1 MFSFL
6 KRNAGTDEL
15 FLVDIGTHTVKTSI
29 VRPPSELESN
39 PTVLSHTQHVLPE
52 STLYGRYVHDL
63 DRLLETVNQT
73 LEHTVVASGV
83 EPGSAVLGLS
93 GGSVHYVGLTVRIHR
108 ENPESEVQEKELRTM
123 LARVEEDTLTAAR
136 EKIGLSDEWVHLGV
150 AITDYKVGSSF
161 VQTPLG
167 LTGDMIECTVLHG
180 FWEKRVQKSI
190 DTVAGQL
197 GLVVD
202 MVWETAL
209 TRALKARE
217 QHENFVLVDI
227 GGAVTECVLVRN
239 RRIVK
244 NGTGNIGADMWT
256 ERLAK
261 ELHVPF
267 HQAEKVKVAFHE
279 GVLDQER
286 ATKTK
291 EILEQEISDFIHMIA
306 SLLHDFAPGEALPA
320 VLVFSGEGSRLD
332 IVKSKVIAYP
342 WTQGGLFET
351 FPQVERLK
359 EDFLNEALY
368 YGYTLL
374 S

>member
-6 KRNAGTDEL
+6 KRNSSTDEL
-15 FLVDIGTHTVKTSI
+15 FLIDIGTHAVKTAI
-29 VRPPSELESN
+29 VRPPSELEAN
-39 PTVLSHTQHVLPE
+39 PTVLSHTQQNLPDA
-52 STLYGRYVHDL
+52 TLYGRYVHDL

-83 EPGSAVLGLS
+83 EPSSVVMGLS
-93 GGSVHYVGLTVRIHR
+93 GGSVHYIGLTVRIHR
-108 ENPESEVQEKELRTM
+108 EKPETEVQVKELNTM
-123 LARVEEDTLTAAR
+123 LARVEEDTLAAAR
-136 EKIGLSDEWVHLGV
+136 EKIGLSDEWTHLGV

-161 VQTPLG
+161 VQSPLG
-167 LTGDMIECTVLHG
+167 LTGDVIECTVLHG

-190 DTVAGQL
+190 DTLAGQL
-197 GLVVD
+197 GLEVD
-202 MVWETAL
+202 MIWETAL

-217 QHENFVLVDI
+217 QFESFVLVDI
-227 GGAVTECVLVRN
+227 GGAATECVLVRN

-244 NGTGNIGADMWT
+244 NGVGNVGSDMWT

-261 ELHVPF
+261 EFQVPY
-267 HQAEKVKVAFHE
+267 HQAEKVKLAFHE

-291 EILEQEISDFIHMIA
+291 EILDQEVADFIHMIA
-306 SLLHDFAPGEALPA
+306 SLLHDLASNEALPA
-320 VLVFSGEGSRLD
+320 IVVFTGNGSRLD
-332 IVKSKVIAYP
+332 LVKSKVIAYP

-359 EDFLNEALY
+359 EDFSNESLY